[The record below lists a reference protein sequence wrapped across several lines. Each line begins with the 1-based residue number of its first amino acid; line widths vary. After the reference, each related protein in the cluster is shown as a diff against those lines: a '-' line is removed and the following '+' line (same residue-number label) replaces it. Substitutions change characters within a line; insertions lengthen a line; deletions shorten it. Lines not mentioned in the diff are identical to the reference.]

1 MLYIYTKDYY
11 STIKNKEWN
20 YGIHRNINGPRD
32 SHTEWSKLY
41 REREICYPLY
51 IECKKKWYKWTCLQ
65 NRVTDFRGNPVAK
78 TTSSESR
85 GPGFDPWSEN

>member
-32 SHTEWSKLY
+32 SHTMWSQS
-41 REREICYPLY
+41 ERQIS
-51 IECKKKWYKWTCLQ
+51 WYCLLC
-65 NRVTDFRGNPVAK
+65 G
-78 TTSSESR
+78 SSEKDR
-85 GPGFDPWSEN
+85 N